1 MTDQPEPLSAYDLLS
16 KPTISLTDAEVKLI
30 VEDLRTRPL
39 VCWALVEDDTG
50 TRVVGLDADHVAG
63 TGDASRFVGYAR
75 VGESLAR
82 FK

>member
-1 MTDQPEPLSAYDLLS
+1 MLPRRILQIIPADGWLAVYNHSVED
-16 KPTISLTDAEVKLI
+16 

-39 VCWALVEDDTG
+39 VCWALVEDETG

-63 TGDASRFVGYAR
+63 TGDASRFVGYSR

-82 FK
+82 FTKP